1 MPAIDVAHD
10 LIKRSKK
17 TGNFA
22 QREPGVILVFCII
35 GTIVILLTALAI
47 HKRKE
52 KEKEEEEEE
61 EKEECI
67 ILRWGMRYDISCDI
81 HEL

>member
-1 MPAIDVAHD
+1 MPAISYD

-35 GTIVILLTALAI
+35 GTIVILLTGLAI
-47 HKRKE
+47 HKRASARKAAA
-52 KEKEEEEEE
+52 
-61 EKEECI
+61 
-67 ILRWGMRYDISCDI
+67 L
-81 HEL
+81 H